1 MFSCVKKLQIANCKV
16 QIGNCGIT
24 FFNFHFAICILQFGI
39 VCLHRPA
46 FAADQE
52 PSAEQAISPKD
63 DVFRLLDGK
72 TLGDCYTWLKDT
84 KREDPRKV
92 FRIDDGMLHI
102 TGDGLGALVTNKR
115 YRDYHLVLEFK
126 WGERTWHGRENAARD
141 SGLLV
146 HSNGIDGGYNG
157 TWMPSIEVQIIEGG
171 VGDFVPVG
179 GPDKYGELVPIAYTC
194 NVARDRDGEF
204 VWSEDGKRETFRDK
218 KRKRDGDQ
226 TLTRVNWW
234 GRDPDW
240 TDTKGFRG
248 KQDVDSP
255 YGKWTRLDVFC
266 DGGHIETFVNGKK
279 VNEAFDVSPR
289 QGQIQ
294 LQSELA
300 EIYYRRWELW
310 PLGKGPKPEPA
321 R

>member
-1 MFSCVKKLQIANCKV
+1 MLQ
-16 QIGNCGIT
+16 
-24 FFNFHFAICILQFGI
+24 FAI
-39 VCLHRPA
+39 VSLHRPT

-52 PSAEQAISPKD
+52 PAAERAISPKD
-63 DVFRLLDGK
+63 GVIRLLDGK
-72 TLGDCYTWLKDT
+72 TLGDCYTWLKDA

-92 FRIDDGMLHI
+92 FRIDEGMLHI

-126 WGERTWHGRENAARD
+126 WGDRTWHGRENSARD

-179 GPDKYGELVPIAYTC
+179 GPDKSGELVPIAYTC
-194 NVARDRDGEF
+194 NVSRDRDGEF
-204 VWSEDGKRETFRDK
+204 VWNKDGPRETFRDK
-218 KRKRDGDQ
+218 KRKRESDQ
-226 TLTRVNWW
+226 LLTRVNWW

-255 YGKWTRLDVFC
+255 YGEWTRLDVFC
-266 DGGHIETFVNGKK
+266 DDGHIETFVNGKK

-310 PLGKGPKPEPA
+310 PLGKGPMPA
-321 R
+321 PAK